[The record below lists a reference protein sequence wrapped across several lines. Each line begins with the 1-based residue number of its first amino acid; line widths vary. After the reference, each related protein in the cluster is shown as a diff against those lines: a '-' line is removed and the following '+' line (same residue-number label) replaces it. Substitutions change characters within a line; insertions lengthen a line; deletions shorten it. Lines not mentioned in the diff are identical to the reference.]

1 MKQHYLTDNHCI
13 VGITGL
19 RYVKKS
25 DSTYVGS
32 PNKYYLEFAYK
43 GQEQRVMYPNAV
55 ERDQMFERICEQ
67 LKEWNVR

>member
-19 RYVKKS
+19 RYVKKI
-25 DSTYVGS
+25 DSVYPGS
-32 PNKYYLEFAYK
+32 SNRYYLEFAYK
-43 GQEQRVMYPNAV
+43 GQVQTVTYSNEV